1 MIFNKKNII
10 SSNQTDVTCT
20 NMYNTKVICGK
31 RRYLEVIVSL
41 ITDRKSGR
49 ISRFKKSQLM
59 TVTNLIIIVR
69 GISYLLEKCFK
80 IKYLCPLH
88 SNFDE
93 QTAKWHFQ
101 SCMRLLSIFTHI
113 FSIQIRRR
121 VCRQM

>member
-20 NMYNTKVICGK
+20 NMYKHKSNMWQTKISV
-31 RRYLEVIVSL
+31 VIVSL
-41 ITDRKSGR
+41 ITDRTSGR